1 MWSSPSQGRRAVT
14 VAMAIE
20 VVGVV
25 IAAVASVTVTE
36 GDMATA
42 TVIAASDEWIVM
54 LVANQDI
61 LPRIVPTAT
70 CKTSA
75 GDVELKAIRSAIA
88 RILPP
93 RGRMI
98 VTAEVDTE
106 VVAAVLMTAA
116 EAAADMMI
124 EMIVEEAAADTMTG
138 HVIVLTTGLDTT
150 TGRGIE
156 VLTEVLTEVQTEVQ
170 TEVTGISAD
179 LTMKGIGIVI
189 VASMI
194 VDVVQT
200 MMMTENVPDMMM
212 VTSNEED
219 SCESFVWV

>member
-1 MWSSPSQGRRAVT
+1 MWSSPSQGRRAAT

-20 VVGVV
+20 VVGGV

-36 GDMATA
+36 GDTATA

-156 VLTEVLTEVQTEVQ
+156 VLTEVPTEVLTEVL
-170 TEVTGISAD
+170 TGISAD
-179 LTMKGIGIVI
+179 LTMRGIGIAI